1 MPTHPG
7 SSSRMFYSLHEPDQ
21 SDRGS
26 ITLLHGLGSCGDDW
40 LLQVPPLV
48 GHYRILAPDLPG
60 HGNSSLERRLPL
72 ISHYADDV
80 ASLIAAQELYPTHVV
95 GLSLG
100 GLVAQQLALDY
111 PELVRSL
118 TLVNT
123 FPQLKTALGRR
134 KLRSMGRLSF
144 LLRGNME
151 GVGQWVAEGL
161 FPGPDQ
167 AFMRQAAAERIG
179 SNPRRAYLQAMWAA
193 FRFNSRRRL
202 PEINTPTLVVAGD
215 ADTTVSMDANME
227 LVRCI
232 PGAQL
237 AVIPNSGHATPID
250 AADEFNQTLLDFLCQ
265 LDVGS

>member
-1 MPTHPG
+1 
-7 SSSRMFYSLHEPDQ
+7 MFYSLHE
-21 SDRGS
+21 SDYRGRES

-40 LLQVPPLV
+40 LLQVPRLV

-72 ISHYADDV
+72 ISHFADDV
-80 ASLIAAQELYPTHVV
+80 ASLIAALELNPTHVV

-111 PELVRSL
+111 PGQVRSL

-123 FPQLKTALGRR
+123 FPHLRMALAGRQIKT
-134 KLRSMGRLSF
+134 MGRLHF
-144 LLRGNME
+144 LLRGDME

-167 AFMRQAAAERIG
+167 EVMRKAAAERIA
-179 SNPRRAYLQAMWAA
+179 SNPRRAYLQALWAA

-215 ADTTVSMDANME
+215 ADTTVSMDAIME

-232 PGAQL
+232 PGAEL

-250 AADEFNQTLLDFLCQ
+250 AADEFNQTLLDFLSQ